1 MQIYIAT
8 DDGGKQ
14 GPLFLHQIE
23 TMIREGTV
31 QPSQLGWHRDLSDW
45 IPLREIPAVRELLES
60 REREE
65 IKAKLDKESADG
77 TVITRAQ
84 VEDAARGRSVLPT
97 NRRPLARFAAR
108 LFDSLLVL
116 SVARHFFVMPAPPPD
131 LSRDQF
137 YAWMAQPEILQKFL
151 YLKLILS
158 GLVLILE
165 SLFIHFWGATPG
177 KALFRI
183 RLSLSGE
190 RPLGLGK
197 SFLRA
202 ATVWLAGC
210 GTWDICLGAIA
221 LPFGLISLL
230 QTGRTWWDARF
241 AVVVHHS
248 PLRPAHILLILL
260 AFYAILLSFAR

>member
-97 NRRPLARFAAR
+97 KRIWQ
-108 LFDSLLVL
+108 DSTSEV
-116 SVARHFFVMPAPPPD
+116 R
-131 LSRDQF
+131 
-137 YAWMAQPEILQKFL
+137 
-151 YLKLILS
+151 
-158 GLVLILE
+158 G
-165 SLFIHFWGATPG
+165 
-177 KALFRI
+177 
-183 RLSLSGE
+183 
-190 RPLGLGK
+190 
-197 SFLRA
+197 SFL
-202 ATVWLAGC
+202 TSIGC
-210 GTWDICLGAIA
+210 FPMVRVEYC
-221 LPFGLISLL
+221 LIS
-230 QTGRTWWDARF
+230 
-241 AVVVHHS
+241 S
-248 PLRPAHILLILL
+248 
-260 AFYAILLSFAR
+260 